1 MLVTVDTGGTK
12 TLIWVFDESGKA
24 VWKKR
29 FLTPKNQDE
38 YVKVLEGELI
48 ELRQI
53 YPTLEA
59 VTVALPGFIK
69 DDILVWAGNLPWKN
83 LNLPK
88 ELSSGLLDVP
98 VFVENDANLGGLG
111 ETRLLDELP
120 AISLYT
126 TISTGIGTGI
136 TIDGSISKLHSESGH
151 LLLEF
156 DGVVQEWEDFASGA
170 AIYKAYGKYAKDITD
185 ARTWYNIAQ
194 RISRGFLVLIP
205 VLQPDTIIIGG
216 SMGTHLPKY
225 LENLTNLL
233 RERLPERFVVPTIV
247 QAKHPEE
254 AVIYGCY
261 YYAIDS
267 LADTKA
273 R

>member
-12 TLIWVFDESGKA
+12 TLIWVFDKTGKP

-29 FLTPKNQDE
+29 FLTPKKQTEYVTALQDE
-38 YVKVLEGELI
+38 LVDL
-48 ELRQI
+48 QHI
-53 YPTLEA
+53 YPVIDA
-59 VTVALPGFIK
+59 VVIALPGLVK
-69 DDILVWAGNLPWKN
+69 DNILIWGGNLPWKN
-83 LNLPK
+83 LDLPK
-88 ELSSGLLDVP
+88 ELAGSLLDTP

-111 ETRLLDELP
+111 ETRLLKATP
-120 AISLYT
+120 SVSLYV
-126 TISTGIGTGI
+126 TISTGIGTGV
-136 TIDGSISKLHSESGH
+136 TIDGAISKLHSESGH

-156 DGVVQEWEDFASGA
+156 DGVVREWEDFASGS
-170 AIYKAYGKYAKDITD
+170 AIYKAYGKYAKDITNG
-185 ARTWYNIAQ
+185 RTWYNIAG

-205 VLQPDTIIIGG
+205 VLQPDIIIIGG
-216 SMGTHLPKY
+216 SIGTHLPKY
-225 LENLTNLL
+225 VDNLVGILK
-233 RERLPERFVVPTIV
+233 ERLPERISVPEIV